1 MASER
6 DEDLLAR
13 TAGGELPAFE
23 ELYARYARR
32 LFGFALRMTRSP
44 ELVEEI
50 VNDTLLAVW
59 RSAASFDGRS
69 KVSTWIFGIGYR
81 KALHALSRRRDRAG
95 EGAERPA
102 PAAEPRERPD
112 AVYERAELG
121 VILRRALRELPAE
134 QRLVVEL
141 TFFQGLSYPEIAA
154 VVDCPV
160 NTVKT
165 RMFHARRKLRD
176 ALPRFGLARPAAG

>member
-1 MASER
+1 MANPR
-6 DEDLLAR
+6 DEELIAR
-13 TAGGELPAFE
+13 VAGGELAAFE
-23 ELYARYARR
+23 ELYARYTRK
-32 LFGFALRMTRSP
+32 LFGFALRLTRAP
-44 ELVEEI
+44 ELVDEI

-69 KVSTWIFGIGYR
+69 KLSTWIFGIAYR
-81 KALHALSRRRDRAG
+81 KAMRALGRRRLPEADAS
-95 EGAERPA
+95 EGPVPVADA
-102 PAAEPRERPD
+102 RELPD
-112 AVYERAELG
+112 AVFERDEMALR
-121 VILRRALRELPAE
+121 LRRAVGELPAE

-165 RMFHARRKLRD
+165 RMFHARRKLRA
-176 ALPRFGLARPAAG
+176 ALPRFGLDRPAAG